1 MGSGESDIRHE
12 DLLVIDALLFFSD
25 GDASPLRA
33 GNVAA
38 VNLTAINVLSGLEQ
52 AVDETAAWLRRLAAP
67 DSQWRL
73 VRQVDDIEAARRE
86 GRVGLIM
93 GWQHTGPLADKIDR
107 IRLFHALGV
116 RVMQLTYNQ
125 ANFIGDG
132 CLEDRRG
139 GLTVFGRDAVAEM
152 NEVGVAIDLS
162 HCGERTCLDAAQHS
176 RKPVLLTHANA
187 TAVAKRPRN
196 KSDEVLKAVAG
207 TGGIVG
213 CSVHGFMNWNSDPKC
228 PPTLDSFVEHV
239 RHVGNLVGY
248 EHVGMGNDYAS
259 VGDPDAANA
268 ILEMSKNMFPGA
280 AGDYAAAFGNTLEG
294 RYPAETPSPREMG
307 RITMALSRAGLRAS
321 EIEGIMGR
329 NFLRAF
335 GEIWV

>member
-1 MGSGESDIRHE
+1 MSSSETSVAHE
-12 DLLVIDALLFFSD
+12 DLLVIDGLLFFSD
-25 GDASPLRA
+25 GDASALRA

-38 VNLTAINVLSGLEQ
+38 VNLTAINVLAGLEQ
-52 AVDETAAWLRRLAAP
+52 AIDETAAWLRRIAAP
-67 DSQWRL
+67 DAPWRL
-73 VRQVDDIEAARRE
+73 VRVVDDITAAARE

-93 GWQHTGPLADKIDR
+93 GWQNTGPLADRLDR

-132 CLEDRRG
+132 CLEERG
-139 GLTVFGRDAVAEM
+139 AGLSQFGRNAVAEM

-162 HCGERTCLDAAQHS
+162 HCGQPTCLDAARHS

-187 TAVAKRPRN
+187 SAVAARPRN
-196 KSDEVLKAVAG
+196 KSDEVLRAVAE
-207 TGGIVG
+207 TGGVIG
-213 CSVHGFMNWNSDPKC
+213 ISVHGFMNWDSDPKS

-239 RHVGNLVGY
+239 RYVGNLVGY

-259 VGDPDAANA
+259 VSRPDAADA

-294 RYPAETPSPREMG
+294 RYPAEVPSPREMG
-307 RITMALSRAGLRAS
+307 RITLALSRAGLGGR
-321 EIEGIMGR
+321 EIEGIMGM

-335 GEIWV
+335 GDIWV